1 MAAKIMRDSMYHRQE
16 QLRAENY
23 CKAQAHQ
30 QQAALTNHIHYINSL
45 PTDPESVKI
54 RLQAASEVC
63 LVFIPMYLI
72 SLAALLPALVL
83 SLARCS
89 NRTMLR
95 ASASSGGLM
104 TVLSCY
110 FWYQVFWVEKNQ
122 KTGRIF

>member
-1 MAAKIMRDSMYHRQE
+1 MYHGQ
-16 QLRAENY
+16 QQQRAADY
-23 CKAQAHQ
+23 RKTQAQQ

-45 PTDPESVKI
+45 PTDPESIKI
-54 RLQAASEVC
+54 RVQAASEVG
-63 LVFIPMYLI
+63 LVFIPLYLI
-72 SLAALLPALVL
+72 SIATIFPILVL

-110 FWYQVFWVEKNQ
+110 FWYRVFWAEKNQ
-122 KTGRIF
+122 KTKIF